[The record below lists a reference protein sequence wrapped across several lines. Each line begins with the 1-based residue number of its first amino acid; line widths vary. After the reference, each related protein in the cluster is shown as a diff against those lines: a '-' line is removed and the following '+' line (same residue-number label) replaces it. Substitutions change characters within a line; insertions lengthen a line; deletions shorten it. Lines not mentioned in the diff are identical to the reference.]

1 MVDFLSQLKS
11 IASTY
16 TTDDIFIIGKG
27 PSVDDIQRES
37 YRNALII
44 GVNDAERIMR
54 TDITVFHE
62 SWVGESINESGPCAQ
77 LYVTSVLD
85 FKPSGRGE
93 VFSVPHVPLTQESSE
108 LLMQRF
114 MAEEIVIEDLL
125 FMTALKLAKLIAA
138 AKGRRQNVYL
148 VGFDFDAGAGYSR
161 GLTKDLSPAS
171 AEERAIRISVQE
183 FYFLNAL
190 YFLKNTDLDVR
201 HVGKKSFSRI
211 SANELNK
218 SRAHVGKSRTNS
230 CITVVAELTT
240 NHFGDLQRLERMIRA
255 AEAAGADLVK
265 LQKRNVDSFYTK
277 EQLQSPYVSPFG
289 PTFGDYRRQL
299 ELNAESFQFVDRLC
313 KELQI
318 GWFASVLD
326 LPSFKFML
334 DIGAAMVKLPSTI
347 SEHEDYLS
355 YVAQNYTGSVV
366 LSTGMTD
373 ESYERFVL
381 DNFTRCRELFLL
393 QCNSAYPTP
402 LEDCNIAVVR
412 RYHDLSNEDSR
423 IIPGYSSH
431 DFGWKASCLAIA
443 AGARMIEKHVKLGNT
458 EWAHFDAVAVDLLS
472 SEFREFVDH
481 VREAEQILGS
491 PVKKVNRSEHHK
503 YRRSLS

>member
-1 MVDFLSQLKS
+1 MVNFSSPIRD

-27 PSVDDIQRES
+27 PSIDEIQPES
-37 YRNALII
+37 LRNALVI
-44 GVNDAERIMR
+44 GVNDAERIGR
-54 TDITVFHE
+54 ADITIFHDR
-62 SWVGESINESGPCAQ
+62 WVGESIVESGPSAQ
-77 LYVTSVLD
+77 LYITSQPD
-85 FKPSGRGE
+85 FRPQGRR
-93 VFSVPHVPLTQESSE
+93 VVNVPYVPLTQESSE
-108 LLMQRF
+108 LVMQRF
-114 MAEEIVIEDLL
+114 MSDDVVMEDLL
-125 FMTALKLAKLIAA
+125 FMTALKIAKVVAGLR
-138 AKGRRQNVYL
+138 GRRQNVYM

-161 GLTKDLSPAS
+161 NLARDFSPAS

-201 HVGKKSFSRI
+201 HVGRKSFSAI
-211 SANELNK
+211 SAAELNHA
-218 SRAHVGKSRTNS
+218 RAHVVKSRSNS
-230 CITVVAELTT
+230 GIKVVAELTT

-255 AEAAGADLVK
+255 ADAAGADYVK
-265 LQKRNVDSFYTK
+265 LQKRDVESFYTK
-277 EQLQSPYVSPFG
+277 EQLASPYVSPFG

-299 ELNAESFQFVDRLC
+299 ELDASGFEFVDRLC

-326 LPSFKFML
+326 LQSFRFMTEL
-334 DIGAAMVKLPSTI
+334 GASIVKLPSTI
-347 SEHEDYLS
+347 SEHKEYLA
-355 YVAQNYTGSVV
+355 YVAQNYAGSVV

-373 ESYERFVL
+373 EAYERFVL
-381 DNFTRCRELFLL
+381 ENFTRCQNLFLL

-412 RYHDLSNEDSR
+412 HYHDLSLKDSR

-431 DFGWKASCLAIA
+431 DFGWKASCLAVA
-443 AGARMIEKHVKLGNT
+443 AGAKMIEKHVKLGNT

-472 SEFREFVDH
+472 SDFREFVDH

-491 PVKKVNRSEHHK
+491 PLKKVNRSEHHK
-503 YRRSLS
+503 YRKAAA